1 MMRRVF
7 LIVLDSV
14 GVGGAP
20 DAADFGD
27 AGAHTLRTVHA
38 TGRLRIPNLE
48 RLGIGLVPGAEFLN
62 PPPSPLAAVG
72 ALVERSVGKDTTTGH
87 WEIAGLVS
95 RTAMPTFPSGFPREL
110 IDAFTEATGRE
121 VLCNLPYSGTQVI
134 ADFGEEHL
142 RTGKPIVYTSAD
154 SVFQIAAHT
163 DVISLDEL
171 YGLCRTARSLLVGEW
186 GVGRVIARPFT
197 GTAPHFV
204 RTADRRDFSL
214 EPTGRTLLDALSEEG
229 YDVISVG
236 KISDIFAGR
245 GITESYPDHG
255 NEACMARMKALLQRD
270 FHGLCFVNLV
280 DFDMQ
285 YGHRND
291 ALGYAEALG
300 RFDVFLGKLLPLLG
314 DEDALLITA
323 DHGCDP
329 GDESTDHTRERVPLL
344 VYGKTIAPRSFG
356 VRDGFGTVAKTV
368 AELLELEYDIPEK
381 SIFDGG
387 FDEKGG
393 ESHG

>member
-1 MMRRVF
+1 MKRRVF
-7 LIVLDSV
+7 LIVLDSL

-20 DAADFGD
+20 DAAEFGD
-27 AGAHTLRTVHA
+27 AGAHTLRSVYD

-48 RLGIGLVPGAEFLN
+48 RLGIGAVPGAEFLN
-62 PPPSPLAAVG
+62 PPPDLIASVG
-72 ALVERSVGKDTTTGH
+72 ALRELSRGKDTTTGH
-87 WEIAGLVS
+87 WELAGLLS
-95 RTAMPTFPSGFPREL
+95 SEPMPTFPCGFPQEL
-110 IDAFTEATGRE
+110 IAAFTEATGRE

-134 ADFGEEHL
+134 ADYGEEHL

-163 DVISLDEL
+163 DVIPLEEL
-171 YGLCRTARSLLVGEW
+171 YGLCRTARKMLVGRW
-186 GVGRVIARPFT
+186 GVGRVIARPFI
-197 GTAPHFV
+197 GAAPNFV

-214 EPTGRTLLDALSEEG
+214 EPTGQTILDVLSRAG
-229 YDVISVG
+229 YDVLSVG

-255 NEACMARMKALLQRD
+255 NRDCMARTALLAGRD

-291 ALGYAEALG
+291 AVGYAEALNA
-300 RFDVFLGKLLPLLG
+300 FDAFLGELLPSLG
-314 DEDALLITA
+314 EEDALLITA

-344 VYGKTIAPRSFG
+344 VYGAGLGGRSLG
-356 VRDGFGTVAKTV
+356 VRDGFGVVAKTV
-368 AELLELEYDIPEK
+368 AELLGLEYDSLCK

-387 FDEKGG
+387 F
-393 ESHG
+393 